1 MEGGEL
7 PEGAVPVEV
16 SPGDCIIH
24 SRCVVHGSLPNLSQE
39 QRVTLYVGWF
49 PWSAVSHNT
58 PEVVRGRRRAI
69 TTAVSLRSAQAEF
82 AEEEEE
88 PFDTTFQQG
97 LMESLADEAVAEAAG
112 AVAAGASE
120 AEAVEIF
127 SAPTLGLLP
136 VV

>member
-16 SPGDCIIH
+16 SPGDCIVH

-82 AEEEEE
+82 AEDDEE
-88 PFDTTFQQG
+88 PFDTTFQER
-97 LMESLADEAVAEAAG
+97 LILESLADEAVAEAAE
-112 AVAAGASE
+112 AVAGFSE

>member
-1 MEGGEL
+1 M
-7 PEGAVPVEV
+7 PVEV

-97 LMESLADEAVAEAAG
+97 LILESLADEAVAE
-112 AVAAGASE
+112 ASE

>member
-1 MEGGEL
+1 
-7 PEGAVPVEV
+7 
-16 SPGDCIIH
+16 
-24 SRCVVHGSLPNLSQE
+24 
-39 QRVTLYVGWF
+39 VTLYVGWF

-97 LMESLADEAVAEAAG
+97 LIQSLADEAVAEAAG

>member
-97 LMESLADEAVAEAAG
+97 LMESLADEAVAEA
-112 AVAAGASE
+112 SE